1 MTKENAIIKK
11 DTCRGDIS
19 SVFVYILKKKKMKKK
34 RKKIT
39 LSEEI
44 NVEFATKKKMY
55 FLTPTAR
62 CMFIATSYLE
72 RKPKYYIII

>member
-1 MTKENAIIKK
+1 MVPFRVCSLRIAKKK
-11 DTCRGDIS
+11 DE
-19 SVFVYILKKKKMKKK
+19 KE
-34 RKKIT
+34 KKIT

-44 NVEFATKKKMY
+44 NVEFATKKMY